1 MRVRPTFAVVVCC
14 GVAAAA
20 AGSARADEAGG
31 AAKPEDPRLV
41 GKPRAEGKLEPLPPA
56 SILLE
61 RVKQESLED
70 GPVRETLDDVMRR
83 AAARNPA
90 AVAAAEAVKRQ
101 QFIRQQ
107 ALNFEQTIEPLL
119 TVELTFARRACGGL
133 SAAARREV
141 LAAARE
147 ALREVA
153 ERLARLQFEG
163 DGGAATPFDVR
174 RELHERVAAALAPR
188 VTEPE
193 LADYDRAWQLRRA
206 RREEAARIRIV
217 AKLDGH
223 LGLTAAQR
231 RDVLEDLRAHW
242 QPGWIRELEDQ
253 GGLMNQD
260 LPPAPDF
267 ADASIAPHLDPDQLE
282 HWRQWRAAN
291 GSQSRPR
298 SAVDWSELNVLQ
310 PAQRQGQ
317 QPDAW
322 WRP

>member
-1 MRVRPTFAVVVCC
+1 MRVWPTCAVVVCC

-20 AGSARADEAGG
+20 CARADEAGP
-31 AAKPEDPRLV
+31 AAKPAAD
-41 GKPRAEGKLEPLPPA
+41 GKLEPLPPA

-61 RVKQESLED
+61 RVMQESLED
-70 GPVRETLDDVMRR
+70 GPARETLDDVMRR
-83 AAARNPA
+83 AAARDPA
-90 AVAAAEAVKRQ
+90 AVAAAEAAKRQ
-101 QFIRQQ
+101 QFLRQQ
-107 ALNFEQTIEPLL
+107 ALQFESVLEPLL
-119 TVELTFARRACGGL
+119 SVELTFARRACSSL

-141 LAAARE
+141 LAAARQ

-153 ERLARLQFEG
+153 VRLARLQFEG
-163 DGGAATPFDVR
+163 DGGAAAPFDVR

-188 VTEPE
+188 ATAAE
-193 LADYDRAWQLRRA
+193 LADYERAWQSRHT

-217 AKLDGH
+217 AKLDGQ

-231 RDVLEDLRAHW
+231 REVLEDLRAHW

-267 ADASIAPHLDPDQLE
+267 ADASIVPHLGPDQLE

-322 WRP
+322 WRQ